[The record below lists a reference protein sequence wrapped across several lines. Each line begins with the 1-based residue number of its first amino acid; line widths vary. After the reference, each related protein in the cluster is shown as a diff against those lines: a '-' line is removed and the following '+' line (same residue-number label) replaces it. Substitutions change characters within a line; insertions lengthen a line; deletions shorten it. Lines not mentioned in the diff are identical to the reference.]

1 MADTAQFQD
10 VAMGHADGLYSAAL
24 RMTHNRADA
33 EDLVQETYLKAYRAF
48 PSFEEGTNLRAW
60 LYRILTNTY
69 ISAYRSKQRR
79 PTIEDVEEI
88 EDLYLFHRLADGE
101 GIVGESAEDAAL
113 GSMTDI
119 EVITALDSLPE
130 SFRMAVYLADVEGFN
145 YAEIAE
151 ITDVP
156 QGTVMS
162 RIHRGRKALAK
173 ALTPYAEAHG
183 LAAAPTGGQSDD

>member
-1 MADTAQFQD
+1 VADTAQFQD

-48 PSFEEGTNLRAW
+48 GSFKAGTNLRAW

-79 PTIEDVEEI
+79 PSIEDVEEI
-88 EDLYLFHRLADGE
+88 EDLYLFRRLADGE
-101 GIVGESAEDAAL
+101 GVVGESAEEEAL

-151 ITDVP
+151 ITEVP

-183 LAAAPTGGQSDD
+183 LAAAKTKGEE